1 MVQRT
6 EDSGLKTQKPGGSV
20 LRLLMWWTGSSITLA
35 PSYKRR
41 AYDIGEGSAY

>member
-6 EDSGLKTQKPGGSV
+6 EARGLKTQKLGGSL
-20 LRLLMWWTGSSITLA
+20 LRLLMWWTGSSLTLA

-41 AYDIGEGSAY
+41 EYDIGESSAY